1 MIPLLSVGLIMGTR
15 LWYAMWNADKDDEAA
30 FELRLDSVVREIGER
45 GKLVLPEAV
54 TPLREPALAPA
65 PAAAAPP
72 VPTPGPAPDLAPA
85 LPLVPTPAPIP
96 TSSSVP
102 RPIPSASAPTLAPTV
117 ARVTTAPTSPAIH
130 QSPSSQVGECVPSS
144 VSSSMSC
151 TLGELTVFMEKQQ
164 LMLLEQQRTLLDREK
179 KLEQKLEQKLQTQAE
194 REEKLKQ
201 KLEQKL
207 EAQAAEFRREL
218 KEQREHSEDAAR
230 IWQRNQQLSV
240 LQTRLETLHGANLLD
255 EEALF
260 LVEDAIADSEDVG
273 ADGRISKLLALST
286 KMSSD
291 RAFAR
296 QLQRKKWL

>member
-1 MIPLLSVGLIMGTR
+1 
-15 LWYAMWNADKDDEAA
+15 
-30 FELRLDSVVREIGER
+30 
-45 GKLVLPEAV
+45 
-54 TPLREPALAPA
+54 
-65 PAAAAPP
+65 
-72 VPTPGPAPDLAPA
+72 
-85 LPLVPTPAPIP
+85 
-96 TSSSVP
+96 
-102 RPIPSASAPTLAPTV
+102 
-117 ARVTTAPTSPAIH
+117 
-130 QSPSSQVGECVPSS
+130 
-144 VSSSMSC
+144 MSC
-151 TLGELTVFMEKQQ
+151 TLGELTVFMEKQHS
-164 LMLLEQQRTLLDREK
+164 MALEQQRALFD
-179 KLEQKLEQKLQTQAE
+179 

-201 KLEQKL
+201 QLEQREEKLKQQLEQKL
-207 EAQAAEFRREL
+207 EVQATEFRREL

-230 IWQRNQQLSV
+230 VWQRNQQLSV